1 MGIFIDFSKASN
13 TIQHSILL
21 KKLDHYGIRGI
32 GLDLIK
38 DYLSN
43 GKQYI
48 VLDNQCSSSLMD
60 ITTGVPQG
68 SVLGVGTLVFCNIC

>member
-1 MGIFIDFSKASN
+1 MGIFIDFSKAFD

-32 GLDLIK
+32 ALDLIK
-38 DYLSN
+38 DYLTN
-43 GKQYI
+43 RKQYI
-48 VLDNQCSSSLMD
+48 FWDNNYSSSLMD

-68 SVLGVGTLVFCNIC
+68 SVMGPLFFFNLC